1 MNPSPKTFNRLREAK
16 IILLAGFVAGTLD
29 ITGAIL
35 VYCYVMKAL
44 SPLRLLQGIS
54 VGLFGDM
61 ALHNEIPMAF
71 IGLGIHYAIAFC
83 FTIMYFFAFSYIP
96 FLRKQRIISGLL
108 YGVFVWSVMNLIV
121 LPLSNAHH
129 YPFNIKSAL
138 TAVAILIL
146 CIGLPISMII
156 SQYRSGSSFKKK

>member
-1 MNPSPKTFNRLREAK
+1 MNQSPETFKRLREAK

-138 TAVAILIL
+138 IAVVILIL

-156 SQYRSGSSFKKK
+156 SQYQSGSSFKKK